1 MINRNGYFFYL
12 TGKTGKQLI
21 VRNAVNM
28 CLKKEWIKYISK
40 LEKAVDKNIVDEII
54 TKEKN
59 ELLYLE
65 LLKKFRTSFFSN
77 RPNPVGDKVDKS
89 KQKFLSLD
97 IEKQCILLC
106 QILQSSSVLGSECDM
121 TLLGESAHCGKML
134 ISKKIGDEDIYLIN
148 QSVTGLYEKK
158 INLRTV

>member
-1 MINRNGYFFYL
+1 MF
-12 TGKTGKQLI
+12 
-21 VRNAVNM
+21 
-28 CLKKEWIKYISK
+28 
-40 LEKAVDKNIVDEII
+40 
-54 TKEKN
+54 
-59 ELLYLE
+59 
-65 LLKKFRTSFFSN
+65 KKFKTSIFSN
-77 RPNPVGDKVDKS
+77 RPNPVGDKLDKS
-89 KQKFLSLD
+89 KDKFLNLD

-106 QILQSSSVLGSECDM
+106 QILQLSSVLGSECDM

>member
-1 MINRNGYFFYL
+1 M
-12 TGKTGKQLI
+12 
-21 VRNAVNM
+21 
-28 CLKKEWIKYISK
+28 
-40 LEKAVDKNIVDEII
+40 
-54 TKEKN
+54 
-59 ELLYLE
+59 
-65 LLKKFRTSFFSN
+65 
-77 RPNPVGDKVDKS
+77 DKS